1 MNKVYNIVALVL
13 LNCTKRFYWYVQ
25 KKRRKELCSIQI
37 ISVMSVSYTVSS
49 IIK

>member
-25 KKRRKELCSIQI
+25 KKEKRIISIQI
-37 ISVMSVSYTVSS
+37 ISVMSVSYTVLS